1 MQSLLVNLPENIL
14 AGELWREACLMEV
27 DELRTLKSTDEAEL
41 LKFGVSPLGW
51 QHTLRTHW
59 DAARAKETGNLPKK
73 LRYQLKNK
81 FNMHKTIKIILHIM
95 FIGCL
100 IASII
105 LLPFA
110 VSGRDTALEKEK
122 ADNLV
127 FFFSRGFTIT
137 FLVFFIALMIHR
149 ILMHHV
155 IGKYTTKDTYNSI
168 NSNKPINYNKLIR
181 DLKRKKDEDA
191 ISHDKRQIRRLNGL
205 YTCFFFANLI
215 LSMWADIPL
224 LFGGSAG
231 ANSVQGQFMDEMD
244 LFNSKNESEQQEE
257 EEQEQEEQTPDPI
270 DTDVDT
276 DPTEIKPTK
285 WNIKI
290 VSGSSPFLIL
300 AIIAALGVVALL
312 IVEVII
318 SIKLFDVQELNENG
332 SECGFFCFAPPYLC
346 LSQDEEEDRDRI
358 EAEINEMN
366 MNQVREVVIGQLN
379 SNTGNSGDVI
389 YNSFDWKYTAQQI
402 LALQE
407 EEKDLEIENV
417 EQVGKQWK
425 Y

>member
-1 MQSLLVNLPENIL
+1 MGELFFQSVIHANYSNRNWIKMSVINFQYFSSFYFWFLPS
-14 AGELWREACLMEV
+14 ELWREACLMEV
-27 DELRTLKSTDEAEL
+27 DELRDWADIRPGAFTNIADIGTLKSTDEAEL

-51 QHTLRTHW
+51 QHTLRFKIIFSLYIYTFLIKFLYNTIKRTHW

-231 ANSVQGQFMDEMD
+231 ANSV
-244 LFNSKNESEQQEE
+244 
-257 EEQEQEEQTPDPI
+257 
-270 DTDVDT
+270 
-276 DPTEIKPTK
+276 
-285 WNIKI
+285 
-290 VSGSSPFLIL
+290 
-300 AIIAALGVVALL
+300 
-312 IVEVII
+312 
-318 SIKLFDVQELNENG
+318 
-332 SECGFFCFAPPYLC
+332 
-346 LSQDEEEDRDRI
+346 
-358 EAEINEMN
+358 
-366 MNQVREVVIGQLN
+366 
-379 SNTGNSGDVI
+379 
-389 YNSFDWKYTAQQI
+389 
-402 LALQE
+402 
-407 EEKDLEIENV
+407 
-417 EQVGKQWK
+417 
-425 Y
+425 